1 MPPGTILP
9 QDWFARHAIEVAPDL
24 IGAELVLRGCGG
36 IITETEAYSPD
47 DPAAHS
53 FRGPTRRNAA
63 MFGAAGRAYVYRSY
77 GVHWCLNV
85 VCGEGHGVLIRAFEP
100 RLGVADMQV
109 RRGTEDPRLIA
120 SGPGRVGQ
128 ALAVG
133 PADNHTPFNSLDFC
147 IRAGEPVE
155 LVIGPRIGI
164 TRAADWP
171 RRFGLKGSRFLSR
184 PFR

>member
-1 MPPGTILP
+1 MLP
-9 QDWFARHAIEVAPDL
+9 ENWFDRPAPDVAPDL

-53 FRGPTRRNAA
+53 FRGPSPRNAA
-63 MFGAAGRAYVYRSY
+63 MFGPPGRAYVYRSY
-77 GVHWCLNV
+77 GIHWCLNV
-85 VCGEGHGVLIRAFEP
+85 VCGHGHGVLIRALEP
-100 RLGVADMQV
+100 RFGLALMAA
-109 RRGTEDPRLIA
+109 RRGTDVPRLIA

-128 ALAVG
+128 ALGVG
-133 PADNHTPFNSLDFC
+133 PEDNHTPFDAPDFH
-147 IRAGEPVE
+147 IRPGAAADL
-155 LVIGPRIGI
+155 LVGPRIGI

-171 RRFGLKGSRFLSR
+171 RRFGMKGSVYLSR